1 MAQNFSK
8 NLSFIGRNIKKI
20 RQVKKISQ
28 AEFAHLFHL
37 SRPSIGAYE
46 EGRSEPKIETL
57 IQIAKYFK
65 LSIDVLLTRE
75 LSISEI
81 FSLESIKKKLDKAH
95 NLGLDPSATTAAP
108 LIDQDQFLDYVVH
121 HQNNDFIERQPKIGI
136 PVTASSYLICF
147 EMVGSEMVFQQ
158 QGLHHGDVLI
168 SQLVRQIDIQKVLG
182 QVVSLVT
189 PSGIFTKR
197 LDSVNQKHLQLKSDD
212 PSYPLQEVLIENIL
226 QIWQVIGVFSEKT
239 NPPTY
244 LEDRMLKLEQAI
256 DKLSS
261 SS

>member
-1 MAQNFSK
+1 
-8 NLSFIGRNIKKI
+8 
-20 RQVKKISQ
+20 
-28 AEFAHLFHL
+28 
-37 SRPSIGAYE
+37 
-46 EGRSEPKIETL
+46 
-57 IQIAKYFK
+57 
-65 LSIDVLLTRE
+65 
-75 LSISEI
+75 
-81 FSLESIKKKLDKAH
+81 
-95 NLGLDPSATTAAP
+95 
-108 LIDQDQFLDYVVH
+108 
-121 HQNNDFIERQPKIGI
+121 
-136 PVTASSYLICF
+136 
-147 EMVGSEMVFQQ
+147 MVGSEMVFQQ

-168 SQLVRQIDIQKVLG
+168 SQLVRQIDLQKVLG

>member
-1 MAQNFSK
+1 
-8 NLSFIGRNIKKI
+8 
-20 RQVKKISQ
+20 
-28 AEFAHLFHL
+28 
-37 SRPSIGAYE
+37 
-46 EGRSEPKIETL
+46 
-57 IQIAKYFK
+57 
-65 LSIDVLLTRE
+65 
-75 LSISEI
+75 
-81 FSLESIKKKLDKAH
+81 
-95 NLGLDPSATTAAP
+95 
-108 LIDQDQFLDYVVH
+108 
-121 HQNNDFIERQPKIGI
+121 
-136 PVTASSYLICF
+136 
-147 EMVGSEMVFQQ
+147 MVGSEMVFQQ

-168 SQLVRQIDIQKVLG
+168 SQLVRQIDIQRVLG

-197 LDSVNQKHLQLKSDD
+197 LDSVNQKYLQLKSDD

>member
-95 NLGLDPSATTAAP
+95 NLGHDPAATTAAP
-108 LIDQDQFLDYVVH
+108 LISQDRFLDYIVH
-121 HQNNDFIERQPKIGI
+121 HQNNDFMDRQPKIGI
-136 PVTASSYLICF
+136 PMTASSYLICF

-168 SQLVRQIDIQKVLG
+168 SQLIRQTDIQKVLG

-189 PSGIFTKR
+189 ASGIFTKR

-212 PSYPLQEVLIENIL
+212 PSYPLQAVLIENII

-239 NPPTY
+239 NAPTY